1 MAPSTPAPLPRLR
14 SVAQAAD
21 HLDSTTS
28 KLHELVARHALPSV
42 RIGRAIRIPRDA
54 VSRLASRP
62 ARAETEVRP
71 FNLART
77 DRLESDPRELARLD
91 HAADRI
97 SNGAPHRRLTS
108 DAGPKAARCHREQQ
122 TSEPR
127 QPDSREAANPD
138 TDLHPCATGRRVDAE
153 STREARS

>member
-1 MAPSTPAPLPRLR
+1 MSPSTPAPLPRLLT
-14 SVAQAAD
+14 VAQAAD

-28 KLHELVARHALPSV
+28 KLHELVAPHALPSV

-71 FNLART
+71 FNLARI

-91 HAADRI
+91 HAADR
-97 SNGAPHRRLTS
+97 AVR
-108 DAGPKAARCHREQQ
+108 
-122 TSEPR
+122 
-127 QPDSREAANPD
+127 
-138 TDLHPCATGRRVDAE
+138 
-153 STREARS
+153 